1 MVECI
6 STWAKNI
13 AIAVIISTLIMM
25 ILPDN
30 KNKKYIKIYQR
41 HEMQG
46 INHENEKNK
55 YYKK

>member
-1 MVECI
+1 MKKTI
-6 STWAKNI
+6 FLKNTKI
-13 AIAVIISTLIMM
+13 
-25 ILPDN
+25 N

-46 INHENEKNK
+46 IKHENEKNK